1 MAKTEN
7 AFIVE
12 QHDVLGGKATVLRTT
27 QSGKRYQLRMW
38 VPSESRYMRKSLRT
52 ENLTEAKQ
60 RAEQKVIETLAQV
73 QSGKKIFGLTIEQLV
88 VEYLKWRKEDVETK
102 NITAGRHVTLGS
114 QLKHFVAFAGA
125 ASKVASFDM
134 KSAFDYANWRRLKH
148 EEVRDITIRNEQT
161 TINHMMKF
169 AFREGHSHFTQFEF
183 RKLRIRTEEDD
194 DGRRGTFTLEQYD
207 ELVRFMR
214 TWSSKAQCGNDEELR
229 NKRLLIRDCILIA
242 SNTML
247 RVGELWQ
254 LKWGDIEKF
263 ETMKQEGWNDVELVT
278 LRVKAETSKNRKTRF
293 VTARGGE
300 YFQRLFERVNFK
312 DSTDYIFC
320 GKTGAERFNLRHYY
334 SAWSELMKGIGLDY
348 EAENITWYSLRH
360 FGITCR
366 LKAGASIYE
375 ISKIAGTSVGFI
387 EKHYGHFDEAMAKSV
402 AMKNF
407 SISKDGILVR

>member
-12 QHDVLGGKATVLRTT
+12 QHDVFGGKATVLRTT

-38 VPSESRYMRKSLRT
+38 VSSENRYMRKSLRT

-60 RAEQKVIETLAQV
+60 RAEQTVIETLAQV
-73 QSGKKIFGLTIEQLV
+73 QSGKKIFGITVEELV
-88 VEYLKWRKEDVETK
+88 ATYLKWREDDVKTK
-102 NITAGRHVTLGS
+102 NITAGRHSALKS
-114 QLKHFVAFAGA
+114 QLKHFVEISGA
-125 ASKVASFDM
+125 KTKLATFDA
-134 KSAFDYANWRRLKH
+134 KSSYDYANDRRLRN
-148 EEVRDITIRNEQT
+148 EDVQDVTIRHEQA

-169 AFREGHSHFTQFEF
+169 AHREGHSNFQQFEF
-183 RKLRIRTEEDD
+183 RKLRIRSEQEE

-207 ELVRFMR
+207 DLVKFMR
-214 TWSSKAQCGNDEELR
+214 TWSSKTACQDDEELR
-229 NKRLLIRDCILIA
+229 NKRLMIRDCILIA

-263 ETMKQEGWNDVELVT
+263 ETMKQDGLNDVELVT
-278 LRVKAETSKNRKTRF
+278 LRVKAETSKNRKTRV

-300 YFQRLFERVNFK
+300 YFHRLFERVKFK
-312 DSTDYIFC
+312 ESTDYIFC
-320 GKTGAERFNLRHYY
+320 GASGQDRFIKKNFYH
-334 SAWSELMKGIGLDY
+334 AWSELMKGIGLDY
-348 EAENITWYSLRH
+348 ETENITWYSLRH

-407 SISKDGILVR
+407 SISKDGIVVR

>member
-38 VPSESRYMRKSLRT
+38 VSSENRYMRKSLRT

-60 RAEQKVIETLAQV
+60 RAEQTVIETLAQV
-73 QSGKKIFGLTIEQLV
+73 QNGKKIFGLTIQQLV
-88 VEYLKWRKEDVETK
+88 IEYLQWRKEDVETK
-102 NITAGRHVTLGS
+102 NITAGRHVTLSS

-125 ASKVASFDM
+125 TSKVASFDM
-134 KSAFDYANWRRLKH
+134 KSAFDYANWRRLRH

-214 TWSSKAQCGNDEELR
+214 TWSSKAQCGDDEDLR
-229 NKRLLIRDCILIA
+229 NKRLMIRDCILIA

-263 ETMKQEGWNDVELVT
+263 ETMKQDGWNDVELVT
-278 LRVKAETSKNRKTRF
+278 LRVKAETSKNRRTRV

-300 YFQRLFERVNFK
+300 YFQRLMERVTSTE
-312 DSTDYIFC
+312 STDYIFC
-320 GKTGAERFNLRHYY
+320 GKSGDERFSRKHFYA
-334 SAWSELMKGIGLDY
+334 AWKELMTGINLDY

-387 EKHYGHFDEAMAKSV
+387 EKHYGHFDESMAKSV

>member
-1 MAKTEN
+1 VNPLPPELCNN
-7 AFIVE
+7 A
-12 QHDVLGGKATVLRTT
+12 H
-27 QSGKRYQLRMW
+27 
-38 VPSESRYMRKSLRT
+38 
-52 ENLTEAKQ
+52 EA
-60 RAEQKVIETLAQV
+60 
-73 QSGKKIFGLTIEQLV
+73 
-88 VEYLKWRKEDVETK
+88 
-102 NITAGRHVTLGS
+102 
-114 QLKHFVAFAGA
+114 
-125 ASKVASFDM
+125 
-134 KSAFDYANWRRLKH
+134 
-148 EEVRDITIRNEQT
+148 VRDITIRNEQT

-207 ELVRFMR
+207 DLVKFMR
-214 TWSSKAQCGNDEELR
+214 TWSSKSACQDDDELR
-229 NKRLLIRDCILIA
+229 SKRLLIRDCILIA

-263 ETMKQEGWNDVELVT
+263 ETMKQDGLNDIELVT
-278 LRVKAETSKNRKTRF
+278 LRVKAETSKNRKTRV

-300 YFQRLFERVNFK
+300 YFHRLFERVKFK

-320 GKTGAERFNLRHYY
+320 GKTGVERFNLRQYY

-348 EAENITWYSLRH
+348 ETENITWYSLRH

-407 SISKDGILVR
+407 SISKDGIVVR